1 MPLYRCDAC
10 GSPNVVREKQ
20 TGGIKYDYAKGALGS
35 AILGPGGA
43 AAGITNST
51 EIVYKCPDCGL
62 TLASPMPES
71 IKTLIDLGVSSLEA
85 RGNLK
90 LDGTTIPWEVLT
102 RRFKN
107 IEKGNADR
115 ELEEMEQQDSKPK
128 KAGSI
133 EWELALDFTSPEG
146 KAYLNENYAKV
157 VSKLDSCSDKLKSKE
172 AELYSKYMEAL
183 SLHQEIRS
191 LYNTICKKRKIIEQ
205 FNTLQ
210 SFFRRKEKAALQQEL
225 INADNDH
232 KKAKE
237 VLKAKFKEWGVM
249 DICWTDFNPPSI
261 NSATN
266 HFIRFLHKAYS
277 GTEAERL
284 ADSLGALDDI
294 AIAVLAYSI
303 FDGLG
308 REYMTGKQL
317 YDALMFYSHRLIDES
332 NPFFKPQLEMINKHS
347 SARFSGDSTVSHLL
361 RRVKTSIGGTVSE
374 LLVLRHSLIC
384 GNFALLI
391 AKDPPNF
398 FNVYKDITGN
408 ICTYKHRSDY
418 GYEYVRLNDAILS
431 LNKIWL

>member
-51 EIVYKCPDCGL
+51 EIVYKCPDCGW

-90 LDGTTIPWEVLT
+90 LDGTTVPWEVLT

-115 ELEEMEQQDSKPK
+115 ELEEMEQKDSKPK
-128 KAGSI
+128 KVGSI
-133 EWELALDFTSPEG
+133 EWELTLDFTSPEG

-157 VSKLDSCSDKLKSKE
+157 VSKLDSCSAKLKSKE
-172 AELYSKYMEAL
+172 EELYSKFMEA
-183 SLHQEIRS
+183 QPFYEKVRS
-191 LYNTICKKRKIIEQ
+191 LSTRIVSNKQKIEQ
-205 FNTLQ
+205 FSALQ
-210 SFFRRKEKAALQQEL
+210 SFFHRKEKAALQQEL
-225 INADNDH
+225 TDADNDY
-232 KKAKE
+232 KKVKE
-237 VLKAKFKEWGVM
+237 VIRTKFKEWVVM

-261 NSATN
+261 NYAQN
-266 HFIRFLHKAYS
+266 RFINFLHKAYS
-277 GTEAERL
+277 ETESEEYT
-284 ADSLGALDDI
+284 DSLNARNRV
-294 AIAVLAYSI
+294 AIAVLVYSI

-317 YDALMFYSHRLIDES
+317 YDAFMFYSHRLIDES
-332 NPFFKPQLEMINKHS
+332 NPFFKPQLEMINKDH
-347 SARFSGDSTVSHLL
+347 SARFKFRRDPTGRSSLL
-361 RRVKTSIGGTVSE
+361 QYFKFGIYE
-374 LLVLRHSLIC
+374 LFVIHQRLIC

-398 FNVYKDITGN
+398 SNVYKDMAGN

-418 GYEYVRLNDAILS
+418 GYENVRLNDAILS